1 MSSASGDQPADSTDD
16 PTPPQPQAAAPSQG
30 GRRRAPEL
38 NTAADQTLVMPM
50 LGPNADSTAARAT
63 TEPPADND
71 RLFTEPNGW
80 PSRIADSDSLWQ
92 SHLFPPMPSPGLM
105 PSAEDYEIT
114 PTSRHASGQYLQ
126 PAAPVQPEGP
136 PAPALPPPPPPQQ
149 QQQPAVGVNDGV
161 LPSVVL
167 ATPPRAVLPPTQGWR
182 RVLHSVA
189 KINLGPS
196 QDELYERD
204 LHTRIRRAARDSY
217 QIGVLGLKG
226 GAGRTAVTI
235 ALGSILSQVRGDRIL
250 SVDADPHAGNLGD
263 RTPRQSEATVSELL
277 SDPELVRYNAI
288 RSYTQMNTANLE
300 VLASPDYSRMARP
313 FNGKDWHRT
322 VEAAAP
328 YYNLILSDCGNSFFD
343 DTTQAVLASGASV
356 VVVANA
362 SFDGVKQAASALE
375 WLRNNNFQDV
385 LGRACLVINHVTRD
399 KPNVDLDVVIDQFGR
414 HLSPHRVIE
423 LPWDRHVAHDPEIRL
438 ESLGRTY
445 RRRITELAAA
455 LSDDFSIRHEPRH

>member
-1 MSSASGDQPADSTDD
+1 MSSDTGDQPADSTDD
-16 PTPPQPQAAAPSQG
+16 PTPAQAQAAPGAQG
-30 GRRRAPEL
+30 GRRRAPDL

-50 LGPNADSTAARAT
+50 LDPNAGNTTAGTAA
-63 TEPPADND
+63 EPPAEDA
-71 RLFTEPNGW
+71 RLFTEPNAW
-80 PSRIADSDSLWQ
+80 PARVDVSDSLWQ

-105 PSAEDYEIT
+105 PTAEEFEIT
-114 PTSRHASGQYLQ
+114 PTGRHASGGQYPQPSAPAQ
-126 PAAPVQPEGP
+126 PAGP
-136 PAPALPPPPPPQQ
+136 PAPALPPPP
-149 QQQPAVGVNDGV
+149 AGGVSDGV

-196 QDELYERD
+196 RDELYERD
-204 LHTRIRRAARDSY
+204 LHARIRRAARDSY

-235 ALGSILSQVRGDRIL
+235 ALGSVLSQVRGDRIL

-356 VVVANA
+356 VVVATA

-375 WLRNNNFQDV
+375 WLRNNHYQDV
-385 LGRACLVINHVTRD
+385 LPRACLVINHVTRE
-399 KPNVDLDVVIDQFGR
+399 KPNIDMDVVIDQFGR
-414 HLSPHRVIE
+414 HLSPHRVVE
-423 LPWDRHVAHDPEIRL
+423 LPWDRHIAHDPEIRL
-438 ESLGRTY
+438 ESLGHTF
-445 RRRITELAAA
+445 RRRVTELAAA
-455 LSDDFSIRHEPRH
+455 LSDDFSIRHEPRR

>member
-1 MSSASGDQPADSTDD
+1 MSSDTGDQPTDSTDD
-16 PTPPQPQAAAPSQG
+16 PTPPHVQAATPTQG
-30 GRRRAPEL
+30 GRRRAPDL
-38 NTAADQTLVMPM
+38 NTAADQTLVMPT
-50 LGPNADSTAARAT
+50 LDPNAGNTAAAAAA
-63 TEPPADND
+63 EPPADD
-71 RLFTEPNGW
+71 APLFTEPNGW
-80 PSRIADSDSLWQ
+80 PSRLDVSDSLWQ
-92 SHLFPPMPSPGLM
+92 SHLFPPMPSPGLL

-114 PTSRHASGQYLQ
+114 PTGRHAGAQYPPPSAAAAPQ
-126 PAAPVQPEGP
+126 PANP
-136 PAPALPPPPPPQQ
+136 PAPVLPPPPQQ
-149 QQQPAVGVNDGV
+149 QPPAVGVNDGV

-196 QDELYERD
+196 RDELYERD
-204 LHTRIRRAARDSY
+204 LHARIRRAARDSY

-226 GAGRTAVTI
+226 GAGRTTVTI
-235 ALGSILSQVRGDRIL
+235 SLGSILSQIRGDRIL

-263 RTPRQSEATVSELL
+263 RTPQQSEATVSDLL

-313 FNGKDWHRT
+313 FNGNDWHRT

-343 DTTQAVLASGASV
+343 DTTQAVLASGASI
-356 VVVANA
+356 VVVASA
-362 SFDGVKQAASALE
+362 SFDGVRQAANALE
-375 WLRNNNFQDV
+375 WLRNNNFHDV
-385 LGRACLVINHVTRD
+385 LGRACLVINHITRE
-399 KPNVDLDVVIDQFGR
+399 KPNIDMDVVVDQFGR

>member
-1 MSSASGDQPADSTDD
+1 MSSDTGDQPANSTDD
-16 PTPPQPQAAAPSQG
+16 PTPPHAAQAATPQG
-30 GRRRAPEL
+30 GRRRAPDL
-38 NTAADQTLVMPM
+38 NTAADQTLVIPT
-50 LGPNADSTAARAT
+50 LDPQAGTASAPAAAA
-63 TEPPADND
+63 EPPAED

-80 PSRIADSDSLWQ
+80 PSRIDASDSLWQ
-92 SHLFPPMPSPGLM
+92 SHLFPPMPSAGLM
-105 PSAEDYEIT
+105 PSAADYEIT
-114 PTSRHASGQYLQ
+114 PAGRHASDQYPQPAPPDQPASTLQ
-126 PAAPVQPEGP
+126 PV
-136 PAPALPPPPPPQQ
+136 LPPPPPA
-149 QQQPAVGVNDGV
+149 PAPTVGISDGV

-196 QDELYERD
+196 KDELYERD
-204 LHTRIRRAARDSY
+204 LHARIRRAARDSY

-226 GAGRTAVTI
+226 GAGRTTVTI
-235 ALGSILSQVRGDRIL
+235 ALGSILSQIRGDRIL

-277 SDPELVRYNAI
+277 SDPQLVRYNAI

-313 FNGKDWHRT
+313 FNGNDWHRT

-343 DTTQAVLASGASV
+343 DTTQAVLASGASI
-356 VVVANA
+356 VVVASA

-375 WLRNNNFQDV
+375 WLRNNNYQDV
-385 LGRACLVINHVTRD
+385 LGRACLVINHVTRE
-399 KPNVDLDVVIDQFGR
+399 KPNIDMDVVVDQFGR
-414 HLSPHRVIE
+414 HLAPHRVIE
-423 LPWDRHVAHDPEIRL
+423 LPWDKHIAHDPEIRL
-438 ESLGRTY
+438 ESLGHTY

-455 LSDDFSIRHEPRH
+455 LSEDFSIRHEPRR